1 MGILLVTEDE
11 ITAMKTLSL
20 ALLLLLAALCCASRR
35 RQPRRGM
42 MVFGDYG
49 DYDYYEYNDY
59 PRRGNRGA
67 YGNGRPQ
74 RYQPREPRRN
84 VNVNRKSETIGRR
97 CVGRGAE
104 CITDFRF

>member
-1 MGILLVTEDE
+1 MGILHVTEDE

-42 MVFGDYG
+42 MVFGDY
-49 DYDYYEYNDY
+49 EYNDY
-59 PRRGNRGA
+59 PRRGNRGGNRRA

-84 VNVNRKSETIGRR
+84 VNVNRKPETIGRR

>member
-1 MGILLVTEDE
+1 
-11 ITAMKTLSL
+11 
-20 ALLLLLAALCCASRR
+20 
-35 RQPRRGM
+35 M

-49 DYDYYEYNDY
+49 DYDDYEYNDY
-59 PRRGNRGA
+59 PRRGNRGGNRRA

-104 CITDFRF
+104 CITDFRFWKEDRRYQIPQLLTFSVSIIDDEQRKLKINMHIKKL

>member
-1 MGILLVTEDE
+1 MGILLVTEVE

-42 MVFGDYG
+42 MVFGDYE
-49 DYDYYEYNDY
+49 DYDDYEYNDY
-59 PRRGNRGA
+59 PRGGNRRA

-74 RYQPREPRRN
+74 RYRPREPRRN
-84 VNVNRKSETIGRR
+84 VNVNRKPETIGRR